1 MAKYVTFDSHCC
13 PDCTPALHL
22 TALVFVSFLPG
33 VCCLCIPSWRW
44 ASVACLCAALL
55 PRVLW
60 QPGRGDPAEGSKY
73 TFALGFYWNF
83 VMISCFAS
91 PLLLAIGCWYCP
103 LLCLPTFGYVVWARF
118 LSRAE
123 LGDGAAWPW
132 FSQQEWGYHAFR
144 RYLQLRIHVHTS
156 LYERPVDKPVVLAI
170 HPHGVASDYRI
181 MLDGMLY
188 EALPHR
194 NVLTLSASVLFHLPL
209 VRELSLW
216 TRCIDARKSVA
227 CRALRKGHSLM
238 VIPGGEHEQIRTVQ
252 GKEEV
257 YLSKRMGFIKI
268 ALQERAAVAPC
279 YVFGCVDLYKTFTGF
294 LKAPREWLRKSF
306 GICIPLYYGALG
318 LLPLRHPV
326 HVVMGAPIEF
336 ECKVAGFPSDEEV
349 QQAHAKYVAALT
361 KLYNEERHHYGDP
374 ERELLVS

>member
-1 MAKYVTFDSHCC
+1 
-13 PDCTPALHL
+13 
-22 TALVFVSFLPG
+22 
-33 VCCLCIPSWRW
+33 
-44 ASVACLCAALL
+44 
-55 PRVLW
+55 
-60 QPGRGDPAEGSKY
+60 
-73 TFALGFYWNF
+73 
-83 VMISCFAS
+83 MISCFAS

-238 VIPGGEHEQIRTVQ
+238 VI
-252 GKEEV
+252 
-257 YLSKRMGFIKI
+257 KI

-349 QQAHAKYVAALT
+349 QQAHAKYVAAL
-361 KLYNEERHHYGDP
+361 RSGA
-374 ERELLVS
+374 